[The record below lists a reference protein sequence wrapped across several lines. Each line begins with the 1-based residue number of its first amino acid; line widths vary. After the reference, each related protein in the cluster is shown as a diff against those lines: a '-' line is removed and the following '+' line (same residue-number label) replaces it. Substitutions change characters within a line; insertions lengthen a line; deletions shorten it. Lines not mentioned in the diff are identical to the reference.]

1 LGSIPETP
9 ANFSLSLLGGTAL
22 IGPHGPVAG
31 PATQRRRMA
40 LLALL
45 ATSPGRRATRD
56 KLIAV
61 LWPDHDTERARHLL
75 SESIYVLRKALGE
88 SLVVAT
94 GDELVLDDQIVTTDV
109 GAFEKALKAGDLV
122 AATSVYGGPF
132 LDGFFLPDA
141 AEFERWV
148 AGERARFDREYRAA
162 LESLAREREGRGDVA
177 GAVGVWRKLAAL
189 DPYSSRIAL
198 DLMRALEAAG
208 ERAMALQ
215 HARVHTTLVREE
227 FGVEPDAE
235 VVAVVERMRSSG
247 SEARPA
253 GTGSRE
259 PGRGKGKPGTVAPMA
274 GLPNVAPSGVPL
286 AASATRPTTRRWIAV
301 GLASVAVAVA
311 AWAGWRATAQRE
323 AAAPVPNRSIAVLP
337 FLDLS
342 PEAQQEYFTD
352 GLSEEL
358 INRLANVDGLR
369 VAARTSSFTF
379 KGKNA
384 DVGEIGRK
392 LGVETLVE
400 GSVRKDGERLRI
412 TAQLINTADGYHLWS
427 HQYDLPL
434 SDVFQVQEDIAAAIA
449 SALLPRLNGG
459 TTTVL
464 ARKPAPNAEAY
475 NLYLRGRYLW
485 NQRTPESLQQA
496 LTYFQQAIARDSTYA
511 AAYSGLADTYITLY
525 DYGLLQAAQSTPNVR
540 ASATRALVLD
550 PQLAEAHTSLAHLYL
565 HEWNWTA
572 SESEF
577 RRAIDLDPG
586 RGPTYHWYA
595 LALTTVG
602 RVGDAVAAMRKA
614 VELDPLS
621 PRMNADLGMALFA
634 ARDYDR
640 AIEQEAKTLEL
651 QPKLPTAHWISSMAL
666 EQKGMVAEAQREVEK
681 ALALRPN
688 NPNYLASLARV
699 HALTGRVAEARA
711 VIAQIEA
718 QARNDQGLEFF
729 VALGYA
735 ALPDKARAFEWLGKS
750 LDQREGSIRYLKVD
764 PRLDGLRAD
773 PRYAG
778 LLERAGLKP

>member
-1 LGSIPETP
+1 LGSIPQTP

-22 IGPHGPVAG
+22 VGPHGPVAG
-31 PATQRRRMA
+31 PATQRRRIA

-88 SLVVAT
+88 SLVVAS
-94 GDELVLDDQIVTTDV
+94 GDELVLDGQIVTTDV
-109 GAFEKALKAGDLV
+109 GAFEKALEAGDLA

-148 AGERARFDREYRAA
+148 AGERARLDREYRAA
-162 LESLAREREGRGDVA
+162 LESLARELEGRGDVA

-215 HARVHTTLVREE
+215 HARVHSTLVREE

-235 VVAVVERMRSSG
+235 VVAVVERMRVGNRESG
-247 SEARPA
+247 IGNRTAPIEPAPNVEATA
-253 GTGSRE
+253 A
-259 PGRGKGKPGTVAPMA
+259 TVA
-274 GLPNVAPSGVPL
+274 LPVPR
-286 AASATRPTTRRWIAV
+286 ATTRRWVGV
-301 GLASVAVAVA
+301 GLASVAIAVA
-311 AWAGWRATAQRE
+311 GWAGWRATAKRE
-323 AAAPVPNRSIAVLP
+323 AAAPAPNRSIAVLP

-464 ARKPAPNAEAY
+464 ARKPAPNAAAY
-475 NLYLRGRYLW
+475 NLYLRGRHLW

-565 HEWNWTA
+565 HEWNWAA

-681 ALALRPN
+681 ALELRPN

-699 HALTGRVAEARA
+699 HALMGREGEARA

-718 QARNDQGLEFF
+718 QARNEQGLEFF

-735 ALPDKARAFEWLGKS
+735 ALPDKTKAFEWLGKS

-773 PRYAG
+773 PRYAS